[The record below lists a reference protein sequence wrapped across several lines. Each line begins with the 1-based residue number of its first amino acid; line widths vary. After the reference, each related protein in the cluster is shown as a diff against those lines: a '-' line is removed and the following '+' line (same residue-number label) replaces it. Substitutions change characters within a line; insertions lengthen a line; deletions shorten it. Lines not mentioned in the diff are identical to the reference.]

1 MKLAGASVER
11 RSSCADH
18 PTSPPCARCTLCSRA
33 LCDLCFEFTTG
44 GRPTC
49 LRCAYE
55 AGTRRERRITMPIAV
70 VGLGVGALYFAWQRQ
85 LLHELTHVG
94 LLAVGVVLI
103 AAAVAYFIGGSL
115 EVVRRDREAEA
126 SIVEVPAPHPFRQRA
141 RNVAVRL
148 APRVSGT
155 LTALAVAVPFV
166 VAAILFPKLMKLQA
180 WVEAEVVL
188 AVWWLVFASVLAV
201 LLYRGYRLKDDYLFV
216 EPWKRFGGSSGGRGK
231 TGSGISRGC
240 ESLSGCDGCGG
251 GLDSEGV
258 LVVVLAAVAVAVLL
272 GGAWVLAE
280 LALPIVLFAG
290 YATITRALTRVAHD
304 RHGCK
309 GDLLKAGAWGG
320 LWSALY
326 LAPFSLL
333 VALLHFALR

>member
-33 LCDLCFEFTTG
+33 LCDLCFEFTTS
-44 GRPTC
+44 GRPAC

-85 LLHELTHVG
+85 LLHDLTHVG
-94 LLAVGVVLI
+94 LLAACVVLI

-115 EVVRRDREAEA
+115 EIERRDREAEA
-126 SIVEVPAPHPFRQRA
+126 SFTEIPAPHPFRQRA

-148 APRVSGT
+148 APRVSGS
-155 LTALAVAVPFV
+155 LTALAVAVPFA
-166 VAAILFPKLMKLQA
+166 VAAILFPKLMKQQA

-188 AVWWLVFASVLAV
+188 AVWWFVFASVLAV

-216 EPWKRFGGSSGGRGK
+216 EPWKRFGGTGGGKGKARG
-231 TGSGISRGC
+231 GVSRGC
-240 ESLSGCDGCGG
+240 DSLSGCDGCGG
-251 GLDSEGV
+251 GFDSEGV
-258 LVVVLAAVAVAVLL
+258 VVVVLAAVAIAVLL

-290 YATITRALTRVAHD
+290 YATITRALTQVAHD
-304 RHGCK
+304 RHGCE
-309 GDLLKAGAWGG
+309 GELLKAVAWGG